1 MRRVRRLAAKF
12 TGIFRRDRR
21 EREFNA
27 ELESYFEM
35 HVEDNIRSGMSP
47 AEARREA
54 FLKFGP
60 VESTKESIRDVSSFI
75 WMETTWQDV
84 RHTFRGFS
92 HDRGFAA
99 AAILSLTLGLGSS
112 LAIFTVAD
120 NVLLRP
126 LPFPHPSQ
134 LTMVYEEKPQK
145 DLTRNVVS
153 PANYFDWKTQN
164 DVFQDMAVFE
174 TGDDVL
180 QDGERSEEF
189 LNEAATVNLLPMLG
203 VEPVIGREFTLQD
216 GRVGSDPVILISY
229 RLWQGWFGGDKNII
243 GRRVQLSGMGCSIV
257 GVLPPHFYFWDRS
270 IDIWEPLRLD
280 PSQDYRKTAGRY
292 LWCVAR
298 LKSGA
303 TPERAQAEMT
313 GIAHRLAMAYPAF
326 DTGWT
331 VRVESLKASMMKDI
345 KTPLLVLLGAV
356 GFLLAVA
363 CANVANLLL
372 ARYTARRREMAVR
385 ASLGAGAW
393 RVVRQLLTES
403 IFLGAVGGL
412 LGMLVARWCIGGLL
426 MLAPKELTQSIE
438 VSIDVRIYLFAA
450 AISVVTGVVF
460 GLAPAL
466 VNSRPEL
473 ISALQQDSRSS
484 IGGAHRLRGWF
495 VGAEVALSVVLLT
508 GALLL
513 FRTLVG
519 LEGVSPGLNP
529 HNLLTLRI
537 ALPNTRYGHD
547 NRTTHF
553 FAQALGRIGH
563 LPGVR
568 SASAISYLPF
578 HGIAAGTAVA
588 IEGRPSAKPG
598 EELSTT
604 VRTIMPGYFRT
615 MGIPLIAGRDF
626 TGADNAL
633 NSPHRFIVSQA
644 FVRKFLPNANPLQT
658 RIKVEMEDK
667 NPFGQIIG
675 VVGDVKEE
683 TLENGPEPTVYYPHG
698 HLAYDQMVFV
708 IRAASNPLALAE
720 PIRRVIR
727 SVDPAQPIAE
737 VHTMKEILA
746 DTYSRQSFS
755 LLLLAGFS
763 VASLLLAA
771 VGIYGV
777 LAYSVSERTREI
789 GVRMALGAEPRS
801 IILLVLGSGSRL
813 IAGGLAVGIAGA
825 FALSGLLGTMLFGV
839 SPRDPITFAVVPVV
853 LAAVGLFAAYL
864 PARRAARL
872 NPMDALRAE

>member
-1 MRRVRRLAAKF
+1 MR
-12 TGIFRRDRR
+12 
-21 EREFNA
+21 
-27 ELESYFEM
+27 
-35 HVEDNIRSGMSP
+35 
-47 AEARREA
+47 
-54 FLKFGP
+54 
-60 VESTKESIRDVSSFI
+60 
-75 WMETTWQDV
+75 METIGQDI
-84 RHTFRGFS
+84 RHAFRGFARN
-92 HDRGFAA
+92 RGFAA
-99 AAILSLTLGLGSS
+99 AAILSLTLGLGCS

-126 LPFPHPSQ
+126 LPFPHSSQ
-134 LTMVYEEKPQK
+134 LMMVYEEKPQK
-145 DLTRNVVS
+145 DVTRNVVS

-174 TGDDVL
+174 TQHYVL
-180 QDGERSEEF
+180 RDGERSEEF
-189 LNEAATVNLLPMLG
+189 MNEIATVNLLPMLG
-203 VEPVIGREFTLQD
+203 VRPMMGRGFTLQD
-216 GRVGSDPVILISY
+216 SRVGSDLAILISY
-229 RLWQGWFGGDKNII
+229 RLWQSWFGGDKNII
-243 GRRVQLSGMGCSIV
+243 GRRVQLSGMPCSIV
-257 GVLPPHFYFWDRS
+257 GVLPPHFYFRDRS

-280 PSQDYRKTAGRY
+280 PAQDYRKTAGRY

-303 TPERAQAEMT
+303 TLERAQAEMSA
-313 GIAHRLAMAYPAF
+313 IAHRLAVAYPVF

-331 VRVESLKASMMKDI
+331 VRVESLKASMVRDAQ
-345 KTPLLVLLGAV
+345 TPLLVLLGAV

-385 ASLGAGAW
+385 AALGAGTW

-403 IFLGAVGGL
+403 ILLGTMGGL
-412 LGMLVARWCIGGLL
+412 LGIVVARWCIDGLL

-438 VSIDVRIYLFAA
+438 VSVDLRIYLFAA
-450 AISVVTGVVF
+450 ALSVLTGVVF

-519 LEGVSPGLNP
+519 LEGVNPGLNP
-529 HNLLTLRI
+529 HNVLTLRI
-537 ALPNTRYGHD
+537 ALPTTRYGHD
-547 NRTTHF
+547 NRTTQF
-553 FAQALGRIGH
+553 FAQALQRIDR

-578 HGIAAGTAVA
+578 NGMAAGTAVA
-588 IEGRPSAKPG
+588 IEGRPPAKPG
-598 EELSTT
+598 EELSTK

-615 MGIPLIAGRDF
+615 MGIPLVAGRDF
-626 TGADNAL
+626 TAADNAV

-644 FVRKFLPNANPLQT
+644 FVRKFLANANPLET
-658 RIKVEMEDK
+658 RIKVDMEDK

-683 TLENGPEPTVYYPHG
+683 TLANGPEPTVYYPHG

-708 IRAASNPLALAE
+708 IRAASHPLALAE

-727 SVDPAQPIAE
+727 SMDPAQPIAE
-737 VHTMKEILA
+737 VHTMGEILA

-755 LLLLAGFS
+755 LVLLAGFS
-763 VASLLLAA
+763 IASLALAA

-801 IILLVLGSGSRL
+801 IISLVLGSGSRL
-813 IAGGLAVGIAGA
+813 IAGGLAAGVAGA
-825 FALSGLLGTMLFGV
+825 FALSGLLKTMLFGV
-839 SPRDPITFAVVPVV
+839 SPRDPITFIVVPVI
-853 LAAVGLFAAYL
+853 LAAVGLLAAYL

-872 NPMDALRAE
+872 NPMDALRSS